1 MQGTKAE
8 RMDSTARF
16 VSVILPAFPID
27 PQWWFP
33 PTALV
38 HLSMLVL
45 LMYERFQS
53 SGEGHLH
60 AFVDGEVWRRYEKR
74 IIEFD

>member
-1 MQGTKAE
+1 
-8 RMDSTARF
+8 MDSTARF
-16 VSVILPAFPID
+16 VSVIRGPPGFPDDTYPTI

-60 AFVDGEVWRRYEKR
+60 AFVEGEVWRRYEKR

>member
-1 MQGTKAE
+1 
-8 RMDSTARF
+8 MDLTARF

-45 LMYERFQS
+45 FMLVLLMYERFQS
-53 SGEGHLH
+53 SGEGHPH